1 MPSPLAETSVHHFF
15 LLFVLIMRCFQ
26 NTEYY
31 KESYN
36 EFPGTRCQ
44 ATSNFNIIC
53 LMSLPRI
60 FKKKKKH
67 LKHFRYK

>member
-1 MPSPLAETSVHHFF
+1 
-15 LLFVLIMRCFQ
+15 MRCFQ
-26 NTEYY
+26 NTEDY

-36 EFPGTRCQ
+36 EFPGTCCQ

-60 FKKKKKH
+60 FKKKKTFKTFQIQMKA
-67 LKHFRYK
+67 LVTSLPALLSIILSKN